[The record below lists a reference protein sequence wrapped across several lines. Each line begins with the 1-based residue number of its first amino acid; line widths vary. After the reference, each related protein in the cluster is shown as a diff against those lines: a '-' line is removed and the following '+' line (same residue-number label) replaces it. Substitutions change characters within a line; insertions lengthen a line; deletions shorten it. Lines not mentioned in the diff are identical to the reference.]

1 MGERG
6 WISELQ
12 GRSIWTK
19 QYEEKKNKSEKK
31 MNRTS
36 NLCDSINLYIWST
49 RSRGNRYWRRNKF
62 EELSLKLP
70 DLVKE
75 KYKFIKPNKT
85 LSRINIKKI
94 ASKQTAGIEM
104 LKPWKQ
110 PEGEKKWHVIYMG
123 TIIQMTR
130 KATTKNN
137 PKSEL
142 LIRNHG
148 GQKTLKKKTKK
159 PKLKQRHFQ
168 RNQMRELLT
177 SRPAVQEML
186 MAALQ
191 PEGKW
196 L

>member
-1 MGERG
+1 
-6 WISELQ
+6 
-12 GRSIWTK
+12 
-19 QYEEKKNKSEKK
+19 
-31 MNRTS
+31 
-36 NLCDSINLYIWST
+36 
-49 RSRGNRYWRRNKF
+49 
-62 EELSLKLP
+62 
-70 DLVKE
+70 
-75 KYKFIKPNKT
+75 
-85 LSRINIKKI
+85 
-94 ASKQTAGIEM
+94 
-104 LKPWKQ
+104 
-110 PEGEKKWHVIYMG
+110 
-123 TIIQMTR
+123 MTR

-191 PEGKW
+191 PEGKR